1 MYSEKKQNTVKLK
14 AYLLILSYIN
24 KIKVSNTQ
32 FKTDKTRS
40 EERPARRRYVLQLNC
55 MLCLHTTGVK
65 KGVKE
70 MAKDIE
76 PKLKL
81 IGEYLKVSSDDFFVI
96 PEYQRG
102 YSWNIV
108 QCDKLWQDIE
118 AFIDSQVADPY
129 FFGTVII
136 DCSESNKFSLID
148 GQQRT
153 TTFLLLLKALQLRI
167 QEVLKNLKRDEDSE
181 VLEEGLKVNRNKI
194 LEILYKTDEEGRV
207 EIQKNWNYVKDIAI
221 LENKSINEQY
231 KKELQTIIEAKDY
244 FEAEKNCYRIPRKQ
258 KDNKYTNFFRNFKFF
273 YGRLGDYKESQLNS
287 FAKAFIRK
295 CQVIE
300 IRSWQIEQA
309 ITMFNSLNSTGM
321 PLSDADIIS
330 AQMYSNAGNQKDEF
344 NKRWETITKLSTE
357 LSSLGIIDI
366 DAVLQQFMYISRSL
380 SKEYIKN
387 GYPDVTTP
395 GLRNYYTIINKDI
408 LKDPLALCGNL
419 SKITQIWDFIKEY
432 PLVKLL
438 LKFNENIKLYLISY
452 LYRYKLEDITKESVL
467 GVGECLLRLFTL
479 LELVDAGYSSTNFKT
494 FLFGE
499 NIKFVDTNVS
509 CDEIKKDFDLHI
521 RKNWKEEDIRQTV
534 SDYEKNILVF
544 LNEYLYAKEKKIA
557 FNFSETVNIEH
568 IMPASGHNI
577 DVIRVDAGIESQ
589 EEFTQIVNKLGNKIL
604 LEENINKSIS
614 NEWFKTKKQKSI
626 TDKSGYKD
634 SRYNIAKSLVDYKTD
649 VWTQDDINRAT
660 EKVANRIVKF
670 IFAK

>member
-1 MYSEKKQNTVKLK
+1 MEEIKK
-14 AYLLILSYIN
+14 
-24 KIKVSNTQ
+24 
-32 FKTDKTRS
+32 
-40 EERPARRRYVLQLNC
+40 
-55 MLCLHTTGVK
+55 
-65 KGVKE
+65 

-81 IGEYLKVSSDDFFVI
+81 ISDYLKINKKETFVI

-102 YSWNIV
+102 YSWDIV
-108 QCDKLWQDIE
+108 QCDKLWQDVE
-118 AFIDSQVADPY
+118 DFIDLGLDDPY
-129 FFGTVII
+129 FFGTII
-136 DCSESNKFSLID
+136 VDCSEADKSDSFNLID
-148 GQQRT
+148 GQQRS
-153 TTFLLLLKALQLRI
+153 TTFLLLLKALQLRLGNVI
-167 QEVLKNLKRDEDSE
+167 ANFKKDKDSE
-181 VLEEGLKVNRNKI
+181 RLLKVLESNRDKTLKI
-194 LEILYKTDEEGRV
+194 LFKADEEKVYEILDNWSEV
-207 EIQKNWNYVKDIAI
+207 KNIRI
-221 LENKSINEQY
+221 LENKSINELY
-231 KKELQTIIEAKDY
+231 KNELQTIISSET
-244 FEAEKNCYRIPRKQ
+244 FEEAEKQVYKNSRKQ
-258 KDNKYTNFFRNFKFF
+258 KDNKYTNHFRNFKFF
-273 YGRLGDYKESQLNS
+273 YEKLGLYSETKLKT
-287 FAKAFIRK
+287 FAQTFLEK

-321 PLSDADIIS
+321 PLSDANIIS

-344 NKRWETITKLSTE
+344 NKLWETITRLSTE
-357 LSSLGIIDI
+357 LSSHGIIDI

-408 LKDPLALCGNL
+408 LKDPLVLCSNL
-419 SKITQIWDFIKEY
+419 SRITQIWDLIREY

-452 LYRYKLEDITKESVL
+452 LYRYNLEDITKEKVFD
-467 GVGECLLRLFTL
+467 VGECLLRLFTL

-499 NIKFVDTNVS
+499 NIKFVDKNVS

-521 RKNWKEEDIRQTV
+521 EKNWNEEDINQRV
-534 SDYEKNILVF
+534 YGYEKNPLVF
-544 LNEYLYAKEKKIA
+544 LNEYLYAKEKKID
-557 FNFSETVNIEH
+557 FDFSETVNIEH

-604 LEENINKSIS
+604 LEENINKSIG
-614 NEWFKTKKQKSI
+614 NEWFKTKKQRSI
-626 TDKSGYKD
+626 TDKAGYKD
-634 SRYNIAKSLVDYKTD
+634 SRYNIAKSLIDYKTD
-649 VWTQDDINRAT
+649 VWTQNDINKAT
-660 EKVANRIVKF
+660 EKIANRIVKF
-670 IFAK
+670 IFGK

>member
-1 MYSEKKQNTVKLK
+1 
-14 AYLLILSYIN
+14 
-24 KIKVSNTQ
+24 
-32 FKTDKTRS
+32 
-40 EERPARRRYVLQLNC
+40 
-55 MLCLHTTGVK
+55 
-65 KGVKE
+65 

-81 IGEYLKVSSDDFFVI
+81 ISDYLKINKKETFVI

-102 YSWNIV
+102 YSWDIV
-108 QCDKLWQDIE
+108 QCDKLWQDVE
-118 AFIDSQVADPY
+118 DFIDLGLDDPY
-129 FFGTVII
+129 FFGTII
-136 DCSESNKFSLID
+136 VDCSEADKSGSLNLID
-148 GQQRT
+148 GQQRS
-153 TTFLLLLKALQLRI
+153 TTFLLLLKALQLRLGNVI
-167 QEVLKNLKRDEDSE
+167 ANFKKDKDSE
-181 VLEEGLKVNRNKI
+181 RLLKVLESNRDKTLKI
-194 LEILYKTDEEGRV
+194 LFKADEEKVYEILDNWSEV
-207 EIQKNWNYVKDIAI
+207 KNIRI
-221 LENKSINEQY
+221 LENKSINELY
-231 KKELQTIIEAKDY
+231 KNELQTIISSET
-244 FEAEKNCYRIPRKQ
+244 FEEAEKQVYKNSRKQ
-258 KDNKYTNFFRNFKFF
+258 KDNKYTNHFRNFKFF
-273 YGRLGDYKESQLNS
+273 YEKLGLYSETKLKT
-287 FAKAFIRK
+287 FAQTFLEK

-321 PLSDADIIS
+321 PLSDANIIS

-344 NKRWETITKLSTE
+344 NKLWETITRLSTE
-357 LSSLGIIDI
+357 LSSHGIIDI

-408 LKDPLALCGNL
+408 LKDPLVLCSNL
-419 SKITQIWDFIKEY
+419 SRITQIWDLIREY

-452 LYRYKLEDITKESVL
+452 LYRYNLEDITKEKVFD
-467 GVGECLLRLFTL
+467 VGECLLRLFTL

-499 NIKFVDTNVS
+499 NIKFVDKNVS

-521 RKNWKEEDIRQTV
+521 EKNWNEEDINQRV
-534 SDYEKNILVF
+534 YGYEKNPLVF
-544 LNEYLYAKEKKIA
+544 LNEYLYAKEKKID
-557 FNFSETVNIEH
+557 FDFSETVNIEH

-604 LEENINKSIS
+604 LEENINKSIG
-614 NEWFKTKKQKSI
+614 NEWFKTKKQRSI
-626 TDKSGYKD
+626 TDKAGYKD
-634 SRYNIAKSLVDYKTD
+634 SRYNIAKSLIDYKTD
-649 VWTQDDINRAT
+649 VWTQNDINKAT
-660 EKVANRIVKF
+660 EKIANRIVKF
-670 IFAK
+670 IFGK

>member
-1 MYSEKKQNTVKLK
+1 MQLRLSECCSHTIGMEVYGGNKK
-14 AYLLILSYIN
+14 
-24 KIKVSNTQ
+24 
-32 FKTDKTRS
+32 
-40 EERPARRRYVLQLNC
+40 
-55 MLCLHTTGVK
+55 
-65 KGVKE
+65 

-81 IGEYLKVSSDDFFVI
+81 ISDYLKINKKETFVI

-102 YSWNIV
+102 YSWDIV
-108 QCDKLWQDIE
+108 QCDKLWQDVE
-118 AFIDSQVADPY
+118 DFIDLGLDDPY
-129 FFGTVII
+129 FFGTII
-136 DCSESNKFSLID
+136 VDCSEADKSGSLNLID
-148 GQQRT
+148 GQQRS
-153 TTFLLLLKALQLRI
+153 TTFLLLLKALQLRLGNVI
-167 QEVLKNLKRDEDSE
+167 ANFKKDKDSE
-181 VLEEGLKVNRNKI
+181 RLLKVLESNRDKI
-194 LEILYKTDEEGRV
+194 LKILFKADEEKVYEILDNWSEV
-207 EIQKNWNYVKDIAI
+207 KNIRI
-221 LENKSINEQY
+221 LENKSINELY
-231 KKELQTIIEAKDY
+231 KNELQTIISSET
-244 FEAEKNCYRIPRKQ
+244 FEEAEKQVYKNSRKQ
-258 KDNKYTNFFRNFKFF
+258 KDNKYTNHFRNFKFF
-273 YGRLGDYKESQLNS
+273 YEKLGLYSETKLKT
-287 FAKAFIRK
+287 FAQTFLEK

-321 PLSDADIIS
+321 PLSDANIIS

-344 NKRWETITKLSTE
+344 NKLWETITKLSTE
-357 LSSLGIIDI
+357 LSSHGIIDI

-408 LKDPLALCGNL
+408 LKVPLVLCSNL
-419 SKITQIWDFIKEY
+419 SRITQIWDLIREY

-452 LYRYKLEDITKESVL
+452 LYRYNLEDITKEKVFD
-467 GVGECLLRLFTL
+467 VGECLLRLFTL

-499 NIKFVDTNVS
+499 NIKFVDNNVS

-521 RKNWKEEDIRQTV
+521 EKNWNEEDINQRV
-534 SDYEKNILVF
+534 YGYEKNPLVF
-544 LNEYLYAKEKKIA
+544 LNEYLYAKEKKID
-557 FNFSETVNIEH
+557 FDFSETVNIEH

-604 LEENINKSIS
+604 LEENINKSIG
-614 NEWFKTKKQKSI
+614 NEWFKTKKQRSI
-626 TDKSGYKD
+626 TDKAGYKD
-634 SRYNIAKSLVDYKTD
+634 SRYNIAKSLIDYKTD
-649 VWTQDDINRAT
+649 VWTQDDINKAT
-660 EKVANRIVKF
+660 EKVADRIVKF